1 MNFMD
6 LRATYMILTDL
17 KFVELEH
24 LPGKIRS
31 GAVFLGSEATSGYT
45 NIKVVGVSTEMKA
58 ADDTT
63 ERFYV
68 DGGA

>member
-6 LRATYMILTDL
+6 PRATYMILTDL
-17 KFVELEH
+17 KFVVLGH
-24 LPGKIRS
+24 LPSKIRS
-31 GAVFLGSEATSGYT
+31 GAVFLGSKATSAST

>member
-17 KFVELEH
+17 KFVELGH
-24 LPGKIRS
+24 LRGKIRIR
-31 GAVFLGSEATSGYT
+31 AVFLGSEATSAST
-45 NIKVVGVSTEMKA
+45 NIKVVGVSTEMRA
-58 ADDTT
+58 ANDTT
-63 ERFYV
+63 KRFYV